1 MRIGGWVGWVV
12 PLFDRLSFLNSRPD
26 QAYSSTS
33 HILPANCT
41 FLLFLRRGHCSEL
54 DLQMYIVCAMS
65 LFLID
70 TLPSSSIDIV
80 EVFLRTFKPFFL
92 RRGRSQLVF
101 FIIVTLGHF
110 FYYCDTRP
118 LFYCCDT
125 RPLFFIIVTLGH
137 FSTRICFVPKSEQL
151 PPPLLFNVSR
161 WLNRTLWK
169 VSRWYNSLEGKG
181 YM

>member
-1 MRIGGWVGWVV
+1 MILALTCIQNSLVGSGVSDLLGLLVEMQIGGWVGWVV
-12 PLFDRLSFLNSRPD
+12 PLFDRLSFLKSRPD

-54 DLQMYIVCAMS
+54 DLQMLYIVCAMS

-110 FYYCDTRP
+110 
-118 LFYCCDT
+118 
-125 RPLFFIIVTLGH
+125 
-137 FSTRICFVPKSEQL
+137 STRICFVPKSEQL

-169 VSRWYNSLEGKG
+169 VSFWYNPREGRNK
-181 YM
+181 

>member
-1 MRIGGWVGWVV
+1 MILALTCIQNSLVGSGVSDLLGLLVEMRIGGWVGWVV

-41 FLLFLRRGHCSEL
+41 FLLFLRRFHCSEL
-54 DLQMYIVCAMS
+54 DLQMYIVCTLS

-101 FIIVTLGHF
+101 LAVT
-110 FYYCDTRP
+110 
-118 LFYCCDT
+118 
-125 RPLFFIIVTLGH
+125 
-137 FSTRICFVPKSEQL
+137 
-151 PPPLLFNVSR
+151 
-161 WLNRTLWK
+161 
-169 VSRWYNSLEGKG
+169 
-181 YM
+181 